1 MLFPIIMYPWEL
13 ICSNPLDDLD
23 DLEIIVKLV
32 PDFTLVFASG
42 SELRWNVH
50 FLLDAILRRRT
61 ERHRHDLFRKWLELR
76 VEVSKAQLRVVC

>member
-1 MLFPIIMYPWEL
+1 MYPLEL
-13 ICSNPLDDLD
+13 IRSNPLDDLV
-23 DLEIIVKLV
+23 DLEVIVKFV

-61 ERHRHDLFRKWLELR
+61 ERHRHDFLKVARG
-76 VEVSKAQLRVVC
+76 EVSKAQLRV